1 MDRPPMICRVL
12 DSNKYNYFKKIA
24 LEVFWVVHLDVG
36 SLISM
41 QGNFLSHTR
50 SLSHALPLYFCEF
63 VNLFN
68 YFVLTSTLKIKIIKK
83 KNIQTEN
90 LNFIS
95 STNEWKF
102 ELGEIVNCDGVC
114 NVMACGHGLLVCHV
128 VSTYYSSILFVSS
141 IQLNTFSSMRPMH

>member
-1 MDRPPMICRVL
+1 MKQIEGCTETNKYLHVPYLVRSVARGKVDSHTRQDPSMDRPPMICRVL

-95 STNEWKF
+95 STNE
-102 ELGEIVNCDGVC
+102 
-114 NVMACGHGLLVCHV
+114 
-128 VSTYYSSILFVSS
+128 
-141 IQLNTFSSMRPMH
+141 